1 MQSTL
6 NYFFR
11 IDSRALQ
18 AGTYNDAASR
28 SGFLR
33 GSLRYD
39 FGYFQFSGNL
49 GYDTQN
55 YYFKDWG
62 VILSRDI
69 RCFGIALKFAAD
81 VRPIL
86 TRNNIETI
94 ANQYIKVEFR
104 FVPLAGVGF
113 TQRLQNQ

>member
-1 MQSTL
+1 M
-6 NYFFR
+6 
-11 IDSRALQ
+11 
-18 AGTYNDAASR
+18 
-28 SGFLR
+28 R

-39 FGYFQFSGNL
+39 FGYFQFSGNV

-55 YYFKDWG
+55 NYFKNWS

-69 RCFGIALKFAAD
+69 RCFGVALKLAAD

-86 TRNNIETI
+86 TTNTGKPIETI
-94 ANQYIKVEFR
+94 TNQYIKIEFR

-113 TQRLQNQ
+113 TQRLQQQ